1 MRWRGLIALWRDRA
15 GSALVELGAVLPAL
29 VLLAMGGTEVARY
42 ALLNQKLDRV
52 ASTMGDLV
60 AQSETL
66 TAAQV
71 DMLFAATAPVAWP
84 FDMAQ
89 GGTVILSSVSLQGGV
104 ARLNWQRRGG
114 GTLTAASRIGVAGG
128 VATLPAGM
136 VLRTGDT
143 LIIAEV
149 WFDFAPVLYPQV
161 APAARLYHSA
171 FFRPRLGSLNA
182 LG

>member
-1 MRWRGLIALWRDRA
+1 
-15 GSALVELGAVLPAL
+15 
-29 VLLAMGGTEVARY
+29 
-42 ALLNQKLDRV
+42 
-52 ASTMGDLV
+52 
-60 AQSETL
+60 
-66 TAAQV
+66 
-71 DMLFAATAPVAWP
+71 
-84 FDMAQ
+84 MAQ
-89 GGTVILSSVSLQGGV
+89 GGTVILSSVSLKGGV
-104 ARLNWQRRGG
+104 ARLKWQRRGG
-114 GTLTAASRIGVAGG
+114 GKLTAASRIGVAGG

-149 WFDFAPVLYPQV
+149 WFEFAPVLYPQV

>member
-1 MRWRGLIALWRDRA
+1 MALWRDRA
-15 GSALVELGAVLPAL
+15 GSALIELGAVLPVL
-29 VLLAMGGTEVARY
+29 VLLAMAGTEVARY

-66 TAAQV
+66 TTAQV
-71 DMLFAATAPVAWP
+71 DTLFAATAPVAWP
-84 FDMAQ
+84 FDIANA
-89 GGTVILSSVSLQGGV
+89 GAVILSSVSLQGGA

-114 GTLTAASRIGVAGG
+114 GALIVASQVGAAGG
-128 VATLPAGM
+128 LATLPAGM
-136 VLRTGDT
+136 ILRAGDT
-143 LIIAEV
+143 LIVAEV

-161 APAARLYHSA
+161 APAARLYHRA

>member
-1 MRWRGLIALWRDRA
+1 MKTPGPIALWRDRT
-15 GSALVELGAVLPAL
+15 GSALIELGAVLPIL
-29 VLLAMGGTEVARY
+29 VLLAMGGTEIARY

-71 DMLFAATAPVAWP
+71 DTLFAATAPVVWP
-84 FDMAQ
+84 FDMTQ
-89 GGTVILSSVSLQGGV
+89 GGTVIVSSVSLQGGV
-104 ARLNWQRRGG
+104 ARINWQRRGG
-114 GTLTAASRIGVAGG
+114 GALTAASKIGVAGG
-128 VATLPAGM
+128 VATLPTGM
-136 VLRTGDT
+136 VVRTGDT

-149 WFDFAPVLYPQV
+149 WFNFAPVLYPEV